1 MKDLNKITKA
11 KFFRRQR
18 RTRVKMVGTAAKPR
32 LSVFRSLSHIY
43 AQAIDDLAK
52 KTLVTASDQEIK
64 SAKKATKSELAA
76 LVGELIGQKLQAKK
90 IKEIIFDR
98 GAYKYHGRV
107 KALAEGLRKI
117 GIKF

>member
-1 MKDLNKITKA
+1 MRDLNKIKQA

-18 RTRVKMVGTAAKPR
+18 RTRVKMIGTATKPR

-43 AQAIDDLAK
+43 VQAIDDVSR
-52 KTLVTASDQEIK
+52 KTIAAVSDQELK
-64 SAKKATKSELAA
+64 SKAKKLDLAN
-76 LVGELIGQKLQAKK
+76 LVGELMGQKLQAKK

-107 KALAEGLRKI
+107 KALAEGLRKT
-117 GIKF
+117 GLKF